1 MVEQHVDGISIQI
14 SEKLLL
20 IIKGV
25 SSLTINNQPNSF
37 AFMRLFKAN
46 TYTLRYYPYLQ
57 TYFLCRFE
65 SQKIKLHIPS
75 EQEQLYVAK
84 ETNVEHK
91 TLRELLDLHPYAF
104 PV

>member
-20 IIKGV
+20 IIKGL
-25 SSLTINNQPNSF
+25 SSLPINYEPNSF
-37 AFMRLFKAN
+37 AFM
-46 TYTLRYYPYLQ
+46 YLQ
-57 TYFLCRFE
+57 TYILCRFE
-65 SQKIKLHIPS
+65 SQKIKLHISS
-75 EQEQLYVAK
+75 EQEQLHVTK

-91 TLRELLDLHPYAF
+91 TLYELLELHPYAF